1 MSLGAKLE
9 DTIMSSNPEH
19 TEVEVKMAIKDWRQ
33 IDKLLASL
41 DPPEAHFTQVNSYLD
56 DTARSLRE
64 ARIMLRAREI
74 QFPVGAAKGLG
85 KPPITITAKRHK
97 STHDGVF
104 VSEER
109 EQVMAFDDWREFD
122 WGRTQLDTS
131 GFVFRW
137 LEEQAKFG
145 KLKVVGKTVNS
156 RWKVR
161 SDAFVLEIDKTVF
174 PDDSV
179 EAEIECETLWPDA
192 AKKHIEE
199 LCARNGIE
207 IGPQRKG
214 KYARFLEKTEGV
226 SDYPG

>member
-1 MSLGAKLE
+1 
-9 DTIMSSNPEH
+9 MSSNLAH

-33 IDKLLASL
+33 IEKLLGAL
-41 DPPEAHFTQVNSYLD
+41 DEPEAHFTQVNCYLD

-74 QFPVGAAKGLG
+74 QFPVGSAKGLG

-97 STHDGVF
+97 SKTDGIF
-104 VSEER
+104 ISEER

-122 WGRTQLDTS
+122 WGRTGLDTS

-137 LEEQAKFG
+137 VEEQTEFG
-145 KLKVVGKTVNS
+145 QLKVIGKTVNH
-156 RWKVR
+156 RWKIR
-161 SDAFVLEIDKTVF
+161 SDAFMLEIDKTVF
-174 PDDSV
+174 PDDSI
-179 EAEIECETLWPDA
+179 EAEIECETMWPDV

-199 LCARNGIE
+199 ICTEVGIE

-214 KYARFLEKTEGV
+214 KYARFLQKSEGV